1 MSSRPVH
8 ARYIDP
14 LTHIWLSAVEQLGLR
29 VGRDERGYATTDGN
43 GRLTVAPD
51 RDLDADDC
59 LAQILLHELCHALV
73 QGEQSFG
80 QPDWGLEN
88 DADQAQYQGDTVREQ
103 ACLRVQAALLRP
115 YGLRGLLG
123 PTTDFRAFYDRLPPD
138 PLDGDAADPAL
149 PLARDGLARAMRSP
163 FRRPLD
169 AALRATAEVHAATGK
184 AGAGRYDVEAALGT
198 EADAG
203 AQSRSRLTAMWQLHP
218 PPARH
223 PSALPM
229 HDGLHAAPSGATCA
243 TCVFATPP
251 LRGKGPWRCQ
261 FTCTGDTPGRSIT
274 PTAAACALFRPG
286 LDCQLCAACCRHA
299 YDLVPVT
306 RREPAVVRH
315 PDLID
320 AKGRLL
326 YIRRDTKQRRC
337 AALDGPAVGPYG
349 CSIYSDRPATCR
361 DFAAGSSSCVEARR
375 RVGLECGQGQGG

>member
-169 AALRATAEVHAATGK
+169 AALRAAIEPLGLPLRIEYGLRVPSKPARQDLNRLPTVKNIIAVAAGKGGVGKSTVSVNVAMALKQLGARVAVLDADIYGPSVPKMLGPATRETSTTAEGDRISPAIFRGIPVMSVAFFVEPGSRTLETRW
-184 AGAGRYDVEAALGT
+184 AGR
-198 EADAG
+198 G
-203 AQSRSRLTAMWQLHP
+203 AR
-218 PPARH
+218 AR
-223 PSALPM
+223 
-229 HDGLHAAPSGATCA
+229 C
-243 TCVFATPP
+243 
-251 LRGKGPWRCQ
+251 
-261 FTCTGDTPGRSIT
+261 
-274 PTAAACALFRPG
+274 
-286 LDCQLCAACCRHA
+286 
-299 YDLVPVT
+299 
-306 RREPAVVRH
+306 
-315 PDLID
+315 
-320 AKGRLL
+320 
-326 YIRRDTKQRRC
+326 
-337 AALDGPAVGPYG
+337 
-349 CSIYSDRPATCR
+349 
-361 DFAAGSSSCVEARR
+361 R
-375 RVGLECGQGQGG
+375 RVGCKPDSDQIGRPQITWIPGRGAGDFRVNS